1 MLYAK
6 QSLLAYLPRKHNQ
19 AMLSSSL
26 IHDLLSSPPDDL
38 AGKVAATIGR
48 GLVPAKD
55 VAEACG
61 VTVQAINGWKTN
73 GRVGKQHIK
82 TLARLTGLPV
92 SWWLPGDG
100 LEDEPSTVAAT
111 PWPFA
116 SIDPQRIETLPP
128 ERLKHLEG
136 VMLFALQGYAEGMA
150 TISVPA
156 PRGVLGAGRGSVV
169 DMDAAE
175 DAFPMRIQGL
185 PPAPW
190 EGGNTTHQAEANPK
204 IRISTQTGVVAN
216 VGPGEPYAANDKF
229 EKVPEMADVRLA
241 AGDGIENHLE
251 EQTGVMHFRR
261 SFLRA
266 VGADAG
272 KARVVYAKG
281 DSMEPII
288 RDGAALLVVPNEDLT
303 VRDLAAGGVY
313 AINYDGKMIVKT
325 VTRDRLT
332 KQWVA
337 RSFNPAYPDI
347 PLENGTP
354 VRVLGQVVWAGA
366 RLRDDEAGQW
376 VRS

>member
-1 MLYAK
+1 MDHA
-6 QSLLAYLPRKHNQ
+6 
-19 AMLSSSL
+19 
-26 IHDLLSSPPDDL
+26 DD
-38 AGKVAATIGR
+38 
-48 GLVPAKD
+48 P
-55 VAEACG
+55 
-61 VTVQAINGWKTN
+61 
-73 GRVGKQHIK
+73 
-82 TLARLTGLPV
+82 
-92 SWWLPGDG
+92 
-100 LEDEPSTVAAT
+100 
-111 PWPFA
+111 
-116 SIDPQRIETLPP
+116 
-128 ERLKHLEG
+128 
-136 VMLFALQGYAEGMA
+136 
-150 TISVPA
+150 
-156 PRGVLGAGRGSVV
+156 
-169 DMDAAE
+169 
-175 DAFPMRIQGL
+175 FPMRISGL

-190 EGGNTTHQAEANPK
+190 EGGHTTFEAEQNPK

-229 EKVPEMADVRLA
+229 DKVPEMADVRLA
-241 AGDGIENHLE
+241 AGDGIENHIE

-347 PLENGTP
+347 PLENGMP
-354 VRVLGQVVWAGA
+354 VRVLGQVVWSGA

-376 VRS
+376 VQA

>member
-1 MLYAK
+1 MSQAQLAK
-6 QSLLAYLPRKHNQ
+6 AVGAGQSTIASIENGRNKG
-19 AMLSSSL
+19 SSL
-26 IHDLLSSPPDDL
+26 FLDL
-38 AGKVAATIGR
+38 ARALNVNVEWLMDGVGPKRGNCASDNDARPAPQVATA
-48 GLVPAKD
+48 
-55 VAEACG
+55 
-61 VTVQAINGWKTN
+61 
-73 GRVGKQHIK
+73 
-82 TLARLTGLPV
+82 
-92 SWWLPGDG
+92 
-100 LEDEPSTVAAT
+100 
-111 PWPFA
+111 PWPFRTIPEDQLRA
-116 SIDPQRIETLPP
+116 LP
-128 ERLKHLEG
+128 ESQLNALEG
-136 VMLFALQGYAEGMA
+136 AIALAIAQMKLGIQVSPRPANPA
-150 TISVPA
+150 TNVIPL
-156 PRGVLGAGRGSVV
+156 RGHKPGGLVN
-169 DMDAAE
+169 MDDAD

-204 IRISTQTGVVAN
+204 IRISTQTGVIAN
-216 VGPGEPYAANDKF
+216 VGPGEPYAANDRF
-229 EKVPEMADVRLA
+229 DKVPEMADVRLA